1 MMQAC
6 MSKILTSETWDKIR
20 ASNARTVALQFPEG
34 LKRRAPE
41 AATALK
47 EAGYAVII
55 SGDPCYGACDLA
67 TDALSLADVLIHF
80 GHAPVDDRPR
90 VIYEQVA
97 FDFDPKIAEKAVGLL
112 DQRKPV
118 GLITTVQHAHLIDA
132 VASVLE
138 ALGFTVVVGEGNAR
152 TPCRGQVLG
161 CSYASARSAGT
172 RQYLYVGTGVF
183 HAIGVGLATGARV
196 VALDPYT
203 GTAEEADA
211 SRLLRRRFAQ
221 IEKAREAKTVGI
233 ILSTKTGQ
241 RREELA
247 RHLASLSPVADIIC
261 MQEVSP
267 DSLLNLGYDC
277 YVNTAC
283 PRLAYDDQVRFPVPV
298 LSPPEYEIV
307 RGIRDWDDYIIDEI

>member
-1 MMQAC
+1 
-6 MSKILTSETWDKIR
+6 MSKILSSDTWER
-20 ASNARTVALQFPEG
+20 LCSSGARTVALQFPEG

-41 AATALK
+41 TAAALK
-47 EAGYAVII
+47 EAGYDVII

-67 TDALSLADVLIHF
+67 TDALALADILIHF
-80 GHAPVDDRPR
+80 GHAPVDDRPG
-90 VIYEQVA
+90 VIYEFVQ
-97 FDFDPKIAEKAVGLL
+97 FDFDPEVAEKAISLL
-112 DQRKPV
+112 NKGQPV
-118 GLITTVQHAHLIDA
+118 GLVTTVQHVHLTDA
-132 VASVLE
+132 VAAVLE
-138 ALGFTVVVGEGNAR
+138 ARGFTVVVGDGNAR

-161 CSYASARSAGT
+161 CSYASARAAATS
-172 RQYLYVGTGVF
+172 QFLYVGTGVF

-203 GTAEEADA
+203 GTVEVADS
-211 SRLLRRRFAQ
+211 SRLLRRRFAR
-221 IEKAREAKTVGI
+221 IEKARQAKTVGI

-247 RHLASLSPVADIIC
+247 RHLASLSPIADIIC

-267 DSLLNLGYDC
+267 ESLLNLGYDC

-307 RGIRDWDDYIIDEI
+307 RNVRDWDDYIIDEI

>member
-1 MMQAC
+1 
-6 MSKILTSETWDKIR
+6 MSKILSSETWER
-20 ASNARTVALQFPEG
+20 LRSSGARTVALQFPEG

-41 AATALK
+41 TAAALK
-47 EAGYAVII
+47 EAGYTVII

-67 TDALSLADVLIHF
+67 TDALALADVLIHF
-80 GHAPVDDRPR
+80 GHAPVDDHPG
-90 VIYEQVA
+90 VIYEFVQ
-97 FDFDPKIAEKAVGLL
+97 FDFDPETAEKAIALL
-112 DQRKPV
+112 DPGQPE
-118 GLITTVQHAHLIDA
+118 GLVTTVQHAHLTDA
-132 VASVLE
+132 VAAVLE
-138 ALGFTVVVGEGNAR
+138 ARGFTVVVGAGNTR
-152 TPCRGQVLG
+152 TPCRGQELG
-161 CSYASARSAGT
+161 CSYASARAAAAS
-172 RQYLYVGTGVF
+172 QYLYVGTGVF

-203 GTAEEADA
+203 GRVEEADA

-221 IEKAREAKTVGI
+221 IEKARQAKTVGI

-241 RREELA
+241 RREDLA
-247 RHLASLSPVADIIC
+247 YHLASLSPVADIIC

-307 RGIRDWDDYIIDEI
+307 RGVRDWDGYIIDEI

>member
-1 MMQAC
+1 
-6 MSKILTSETWDKIR
+6 MSKILSSETWER
-20 ASNARTVALQFPEG
+20 LRSSGARTVALQFPEG

-41 AATALK
+41 TAAALK

-67 TDALSLADVLIHF
+67 TDALALADVLIHF
-80 GHAPVDDRPR
+80 GHAPVDDYPG
-90 VIYEQVA
+90 VIYEFVQ
-97 FDFDPKIAEKAVGLL
+97 FDFDPETAEKAIALL
-112 DQRKPV
+112 DPGQPV
-118 GLITTVQHAHLIDA
+118 GLVTTVQHAHLTDA
-132 VASVLE
+132 VAAVLE
-138 ALGFTVVVGEGNAR
+138 ARGFTVVVGDGNTR

-161 CSYASARSAGT
+161 CSYASARAAATS
-172 RQYLYVGTGVF
+172 QYLYVGTGVF

-196 VALDPYT
+196 VAIDPYT
-203 GTAEEADA
+203 GIVEETDS

-221 IEKAREAKTVGI
+221 IEKARQAKTVGI

-241 RREELA
+241 RREDLA
-247 RHLASLSPVADIIC
+247 YHLASLSPVADIIC
-261 MQEVSP
+261 MQEVTP

-307 RGIRDWDDYIIDEI
+307 RGVRDWDDYIIDEI

>member
-1 MMQAC
+1 
-6 MSKILTSETWDKIR
+6 MSKILSSETWDQLR
-20 ASNARTVALQFPEG
+20 SSGARTVALQFPEG

-41 AATALK
+41 TAAALK
-47 EAGYAVII
+47 EAGYAVIV

-67 TDALSLADVLIHF
+67 TDALALADILIHF
-80 GHAPVDDRPR
+80 GHAPVEDRPGI
-90 VIYEQVA
+90 IYEYVQ
-97 FDFDPKIAEKAVGLL
+97 FDFDPETAENAISLL
-112 DQRKPV
+112 DRDQPV
-118 GLITTVQHAHLIDA
+118 GLVTTVQHVHLTDA
-132 VASVLE
+132 VASVLK
-138 ALGFTVVVGEGNAR
+138 ARGYTVVIGDGNLR

-161 CSYASARSAGT
+161 CSYASARAAGT
-172 RQYLYVGTGVF
+172 SQFLYVGTGVF

-203 GTAEEADA
+203 GTAEEADP

-221 IEKAREAKTVGI
+221 IEKARQAETVGI

-247 RHLASLSPVADIIC
+247 RRLASLSPAADIIC

-283 PRLAYDDQVRFPVPV
+283 PRLAYDDQVRFPMPV

>member
-1 MMQAC
+1 
-6 MSKILTSETWDKIR
+6 MSKILSSETWER
-20 ASNARTVALQFPEG
+20 LRSSGARTVALQFPEG
-34 LKRRAPE
+34 LKRRVPE
-41 AATALK
+41 TAAALK

-67 TDALSLADVLIHF
+67 TDALSLADILIHF
-80 GHAPVDDRPR
+80 GHAPVDDRPG
-90 VIYEQVA
+90 VIYEFVQ
-97 FDFDPKIAEKAVGLL
+97 FDFDPEVAEKATSLL
-112 DQRKPV
+112 NKDQPV
-118 GLITTVQHAHLIDA
+118 GLITTVQHAHLTDK
-132 VASVLE
+132 VAAVLE
-138 ALGFTVVVGEGNAR
+138 ARGFTIVVGDGNAR

-172 RQYLYVGTGVF
+172 SQFLYVGTGVF

-203 GTAEEADA
+203 GFVQEADA
-211 SRLLRRRFAQ
+211 SRLIRRRFVQ
-221 IEKAREAKTVGI
+221 IEKARKAETVGI

-241 RREELA
+241 RREDLA
-247 RHLASLSPVADIIC
+247 RHLVSLSPVADIIC

-307 RGIRDWDDYIIDEI
+307 RGVRDWDDYIIDEI

>member
-1 MMQAC
+1 
-6 MSKILTSETWDKIR
+6 MSKILTSETWEKLR
-20 ASNARTVALQFPEG
+20 ASGARTVALQFPEG

-41 AATALK
+41 TAAALK
-47 EAGYAVII
+47 EAGYTVII

-67 TDALSLADVLIHF
+67 TDALALADVLIHF
-80 GHAPVDDRPR
+80 GHAPVDDRPG
-90 VIYEQVA
+90 VIYEQVT
-97 FDFDPKIAEKAVGLL
+97 FDFDPEIAERAISLL
-112 DQRKPV
+112 DQGRPV
-118 GLITTVQHAHLIDA
+118 GLVTTVQHAHLTDA
-132 VASVLE
+132 VAAVLE
-138 ALGFTVVVGEGNAR
+138 ARGFAVVVGDGNAR

-172 RQYLYVGTGVF
+172 SQYLYVGTGVF

-203 GTAEEADA
+203 GRAEEADA
-211 SRLLRRRFAQ
+211 SRLMRRRFVQ
-221 IEKAREAKTVGI
+221 IEKARQAKTVGI
-233 ILSTKTGQ
+233 ILSTKSGQ
-241 RREELA
+241 RREDLA
-247 RHLASLSPVADIIC
+247 RHLASLSPAADIIC
-261 MQEVSP
+261 MREVSP

>member
-1 MMQAC
+1 
-6 MSKILTSETWDKIR
+6 MSKILSSETWEKLR
-20 ASNARTVALQFPEG
+20 ASGAHTVALQFPEG

-41 AATALK
+41 TATALK
-47 EAGYAVII
+47 EAGYAVVI

-67 TDALSLADVLIHF
+67 TEALALADVLIHF
-80 GHAPVDDRPR
+80 GHAPVDDHPG
-90 VIYEQVA
+90 VIYEYVPLDFDLETVTRA
-97 FDFDPKIAEKAVGLL
+97 FDLL
-112 DQRKPV
+112 DHGQPV
-118 GLITTVQHAHLIDA
+118 GLVTTVQHAHLTDA
-132 VASVLE
+132 VAGVLE
-138 ALGFTVVVGEGNAR
+138 NNGYRVVVGEGNAR

-161 CSYASARSAGT
+161 CSYASARAAGT
-172 RQYLYVGTGVF
+172 SQFLYIGTGVF

-203 GTAEEADA
+203 GIAQVADA

-221 IEKAREAKTVGI
+221 IEKARQAETVGI

-241 RREELA
+241 RREDLA
-247 RHLASLSPVADIIC
+247 RSLAALSPAGDIIC
-261 MQEVSP
+261 MREVSP
-267 DSLLNLGYDC
+267 DSLLNLGYEC

>member
-1 MMQAC
+1 MIQEY
-6 MSKILTSETWDKIR
+6 MSKILTSETWEKLR
-20 ASNARTVALQFPEG
+20 ASHAQTVALQFPEG

-41 AATALK
+41 TAAALK
-47 EAGYAVII
+47 EAGYTVII

-67 TDALSLADVLIHF
+67 TDALALADVLIHF
-80 GHAPVDDRPR
+80 GHAPVDDRPN
-90 VIYEQVA
+90 VIYELVA
-97 FDFDPKIAEKAVGLL
+97 FDFDPKIAEKAIALL
-112 DQRKPV
+112 EKEKPV
-118 GLITTVQHAHLIDA
+118 GLVTTVQHAHLIDA
-132 VASVLE
+132 VAAVLE
-138 ALGFTVVVGEGNAR
+138 AHGFTVVVGDGNAR

-161 CSYASARSAGT
+161 CSYASARTAGT
-172 RQYLYVGTGVF
+172 SQYLYVGTGVF

-203 GTAEEADA
+203 GQAEETDS
-211 SRLLRRRFAQ
+211 SRLLRRRFVQ
-221 IEKAREAKTVGI
+221 IEKAKKAKTVGI

-241 RREELA
+241 RRESLA

>member
-1 MMQAC
+1 
-6 MSKILTSETWDKIR
+6 MSKILSSETWEQLR
-20 ASNARTVALQFPEG
+20 ASPARTVALQFPEG

-41 AATALK
+41 TAAALK

-67 TDALSLADVLIHF
+67 TDALDLADVLIHF
-80 GHAPVDDRPR
+80 GHAPVDSRPG
-90 VIYEQVA
+90 VIYEYVR
-97 FDFDPKIAEKAVGLL
+97 FDFDPEIAENAIALL
-112 DQRKPV
+112 DPAQPV
-118 GLITTVQHAHLIDA
+118 GLVTTVQHAHLTDA
-132 VASVLE
+132 VAAVLE
-138 ALGFTVVVGEGNAR
+138 GHGFTVVVGDGNAR

-161 CSYASARSAGT
+161 CSYATARAAGT
-172 RQYLYVGTGVF
+172 SQFLYIGTGVF

-203 GTAEEADA
+203 GVVEEADA

-221 IEKAREAKTVGI
+221 IEKAREAETVGI

-267 DSLLNLGYDC
+267 DSLLNLGYAC

-283 PRLAYDDQVRFPVPV
+283 PRLAYDDQVRFPVV

>member
-1 MMQAC
+1 MSQAC
-6 MSKILTSETWDKIR
+6 MSKTLSSETWEHLR
-20 ASNARTVALQFPEG
+20 SSGARTVALQFPEG

-41 AATALK
+41 TAAALK
-47 EAGYAVII
+47 EAGYSVVI

-67 TDALSLADVLIHF
+67 TDALALADVLIHF
-80 GHAPVDDRPR
+80 GHAPVDDHPN
-90 VIYEQVA
+90 VIYEYVP
-97 FDFDPKIAEKAVGLL
+97 FDFAPEAATKAIDLL
-112 DQRKPV
+112 DTSLPV
-118 GLITTVQHAHLIDA
+118 GLVTTVQHAHLTDA
-132 VASVLE
+132 VAGVLE
-138 ALGFTVVVGEGNAR
+138 AEGFRVVVGEGNAR

-161 CSYASARSAGT
+161 CSYASARAAGT
-172 RQYLYVGTGVF
+172 PQFLYIGTGVF

-203 GTAEEADA
+203 GTAQVADA

-221 IEKAREAKTVGI
+221 IEKARQAETVGI

-241 RREELA
+241 RREDLA
-247 RHLASLSPVADIIC
+247 RRLAALSPAGDIIC
-261 MQEVSP
+261 MREVSP

>member
-1 MMQAC
+1 
-6 MSKILTSETWDKIR
+6 MSKILSSETWGR
-20 ASNARTVALQFPEG
+20 LRSSGARTVALQFPEG

-41 AATALK
+41 TSSALK
-47 EAGYAVII
+47 EAGYGVII

-67 TDALSLADVLIHF
+67 TDALALADVLIHF
-80 GHAPVDDRPR
+80 GHAPVEDRPG
-90 VIYEQVA
+90 VIYEYVQ
-97 FDFDPKIAEKAVGLL
+97 FDFDPKTAEKAISLL
-112 DQRKPV
+112 DRDQPV
-118 GLITTVQHAHLIDA
+118 GLVTTVQHAHLTDA
-132 VASVLE
+132 VAAVLE
-138 ALGFTVVVGEGNAR
+138 AHGFTIVVGDGNAR

-172 RQYLYVGTGVF
+172 SQFLYVGTGVF

-203 GTAEEADA
+203 GTTEEADA
-211 SRLLRRRFAQ
+211 SRLMRRRFVQ
-221 IEKAREAKTVGI
+221 IEKARRAETVGI

-241 RREELA
+241 RREDLA

-261 MQEVSP
+261 MQEVTP

-307 RGIRDWDDYIIDEI
+307 RGVRDWEDYIIDEI

>member
-1 MMQAC
+1 MLETL
-6 MSKILTSETWDKIR
+6 SSETWEQLR
-20 ASNARTVALQFPEG
+20 SSGARTVALQFPEG

-41 AATALK
+41 TAAALK
-47 EAGYAVII
+47 EAGYAVVI

-67 TDALSLADVLIHF
+67 TDALALADVLIHF
-80 GHAPVDDRPR
+80 GHAPVDDHPG
-90 VIYEQVA
+90 VIYEYVP
-97 FDFDPKIAEKAVGLL
+97 FDFAPETAAKAIELL
-112 DQRKPV
+112 DTSQPV
-118 GLITTVQHAHLIDA
+118 GLVTTVQHAHLTDA
-132 VASVLE
+132 VAAVLE
-138 ALGFTVVVGEGNAR
+138 AEGFRVVVGEGNAR

-161 CSYASARSAGT
+161 CSYASARAAGT
-172 RQYLYVGTGVF
+172 PQFLYIGTGVF

-203 GTAEEADA
+203 GTGQVADA

-221 IEKAREAKTVGI
+221 IEKARQAETVGI

-241 RREELA
+241 KREDLA
-247 RHLASLSPVADIIC
+247 RRLAALSPAGDIIC
-261 MQEVSP
+261 MREVSP
-267 DSLLNLGYDC
+267 DTLLNLGYDC

>member
-1 MMQAC
+1 
-6 MSKILTSETWDKIR
+6 MSKILSSETWER
-20 ASNARTVALQFPEG
+20 LRSSGARTVALQFPEG
-34 LKRRAPE
+34 LKRWAPE
-41 AATALK
+41 TAAALK

-67 TDALSLADVLIHF
+67 TDALALADILIHF
-80 GHAPVDDRPR
+80 GHAPVEDRPG
-90 VIYEQVA
+90 VIYEYVR
-97 FDFDPKIAEKAVGLL
+97 FDFDPEVAERAISLL
-112 DQRKPV
+112 DMDQPV
-118 GLITTVQHAHLIDA
+118 GLVTTVQHAHLTDA
-132 VASVLE
+132 VAAVLE
-138 ALGFTVVVGEGNAR
+138 GRGFTIVVGEGNAR

-161 CSYASARSAGT
+161 CSYATARAAGT
-172 RQYLYVGTGVF
+172 SQFLYIGTGVF

-203 GTAEEADA
+203 GTAEEVDS

-221 IEKAREAKTVGI
+221 IEKARQAKTLGI

-241 RREELA
+241 RRESLA

-267 DSLLNLGYDC
+267 DSLLNLGYEC

>member
-1 MMQAC
+1 
-6 MSKILTSETWDKIR
+6 MSKILSSETWEKLR
-20 ASNARTVALQFPEG
+20 ASGAQTIALQFPEG

-41 AATALK
+41 TARALK
-47 EAGYAVII
+47 EAGYAVVI

-67 TDALSLADVLIHF
+67 TDALALADVLIHF
-80 GHAPVDDRPR
+80 GHAPVDDHPG
-90 VIYEQVA
+90 VIYEYVQ
-97 FDFDPKIAEKAVGLL
+97 FDFDPETAAKAIDLL
-112 DQRKPV
+112 DKSQPV
-118 GLITTVQHAHLIDA
+118 GLVTTVQHAHLTDA
-132 VASVLE
+132 VAAVLE
-138 ALGFTVVVGEGNAR
+138 ASGFQVVVGEGNAR

-161 CSYASARSAGT
+161 CSYASARAAGT
-172 RQYLYVGTGVF
+172 SQFLYIGTGVF
-183 HAIGVGLATGARV
+183 HAIGVGLATGAHV

-203 GTAEEADA
+203 GIAQEADS

-221 IEKAREAKTVGI
+221 IEKARKAETVGI

-247 RHLASLSPVADIIC
+247 RRLAALSPAADIIC

-267 DSLLNLGYDC
+267 DSLLNLGYEC

-283 PRLAYDDQVRFPVPV
+283 PRLAYDDQVRFSVPV

>member
-1 MMQAC
+1 
-6 MSKILTSETWDKIR
+6 MSKILSSETWDKLR
-20 ASNARTVALQFPEG
+20 ASGARTVALQFPEG

-41 AATALK
+41 TAAALK
-47 EAGYAVII
+47 EAGYAVVI

-67 TDALSLADVLIHF
+67 TDALALADVLIHF
-80 GHAPVDDRPR
+80 GHAPVDDHPG
-90 VIYEQVA
+90 VIYEFVPY
-97 FDFDPKIAEKAVGLL
+97 DFDLETATKAIVLL
-112 DQRKPV
+112 DKSQPV
-118 GLITTVQHAHLIDA
+118 GLVTTVQHAHLTDA
-132 VASVLE
+132 VAAVLE
-138 ALGFTVVVGEGNAR
+138 AVGFQVVVGEGNAR

-161 CSYASARSAGT
+161 CSYAAARAAGT
-172 RQYLYVGTGVF
+172 PQFLYVGTGVF

-203 GTAEEADA
+203 GIAQEADA

-221 IEKAREAKTVGI
+221 IEKARTAESVGI

-247 RHLASLSPVADIIC
+247 RHLTSLSPAADIIC
-261 MQEVSP
+261 MQEVTP
-267 DSLLNLGYDC
+267 DSLLNLGYEC

-307 RGIRDWDDYIIDEI
+307 RGIRDWDDYAIDEI